1 MEINNGL
8 KIKVGIVA
16 LIIIVIGTFLIVY
29 NLPKKDEESIELLK
43 SSEITLD
50 ASNISKEIIYVDIKG
65 AVKKPGV
72 YKMEI
77 GSIVQDVIM
86 RAGGLK
92 TNAYTKNIN
101 LAQVLK
107 NEMVIYIFSNSEI
120 KKATE
125 VIITDT
131 TCKCEVIE
139 VNNCTSEKT
148 TTNNKSLVNI
158 NTATLEELLTISG
171 IGESKA
177 KSIIEYR
184 NTNKFTSIE
193 DIKNVSGIGESLF
206 VKIKDYITV

>member
-29 NLPKKDEESIELLK
+29 NLPKEDEESIELLK

-50 ASNISKEIIYVDIKG
+50 TSNISKEIIHVDIKG

-125 VIITDT
+125 VIVTDT